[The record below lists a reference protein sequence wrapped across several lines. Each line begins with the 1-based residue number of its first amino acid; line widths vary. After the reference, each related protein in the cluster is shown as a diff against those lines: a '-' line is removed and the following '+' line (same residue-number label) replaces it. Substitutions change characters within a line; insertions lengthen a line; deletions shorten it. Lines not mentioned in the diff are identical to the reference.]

1 MPDKPTLRLYDT
13 LTRQTLPVT
22 PADGSTLR
30 FYACGPTVYGP
41 AHIGNFRTFIGQDV
55 FRRVLELNGTPTQH
69 VRNITDVDDKTIRDS
84 IKAGQSLTEFTQS
97 WTKQFHDDCAAL
109 NLLPPHVEPKATG
122 HIPHQIRMI
131 ESLIE
136 RGNAY
141 ASPDG
146 SVYFRV
152 ASFADYGKLSHL
164 EDRELRLG
172 AAQVANDSDEYTKD
186 SLADFVL
193 WKAYKPEDG
202 DNAWDSPWGKGRPG
216 WHLECSA
223 MALEYLGVEF
233 DLHSGGSDLI
243 FPHHE
248 NEIAQSCCATGGRFA
263 RHWMHGAHLMV
274 DSGKMSKSLKNLY
287 TLDDLKHRGYLPA
300 EVRYVLL
307 SGHYHQPL
315 NFTLHS
321 LDAAHAALQKLAKF
335 EKALA
340 DSSGSAAAPSHDQL
354 VEKGNAG
361 AFSAAW
367 ESLLDNLNVP
377 GALGSVF
384 TVVNHTKLSALSGTE
399 ARTLWEGLHFI
410 LDALGIQLP
419 PVKEDEIVEAPDDIK
434 ALAEERWT
442 AKQARDFARADELR
456 KQIDLAGWIIKDSKD
471 GYQLFPKS

>member
-1 MPDKPTLRLYDT
+1 MPDKPTLQLYDT
-13 LTRQTLPVT
+13 LTRQILPVT
-22 PADGSTLR
+22 PADGSILR
-30 FYACGPTVYGP
+30 FYGCGPTVYGP
-41 AHIGNFRTFIGQDV
+41 AHIGNFRTFVSQDV
-55 FRRVLELNGTPTQH
+55 FRRVVELSGTATQH

-84 IKAGQSLTEFTQS
+84 IKAGQSLMEFTQS
-97 WTKQFHDDCAAL
+97 WTKRYHDDCAAL
-109 NLLPPHVEPKATG
+109 NLLRPHVEPKATD

-131 ESLIE
+131 ETLIE
-136 RGNAY
+136 RGHAY

-172 AAQVANDSDEYTKD
+172 AAQGATDSDEYTKD
-186 SLADFVL
+186 ALADFVL

-274 DSGKMSKSLKNLY
+274 DGGKMSKSLGNLY

-335 EKALA
+335 AKALGEA
-340 DSSGSAAAPSHDQL
+340 SGSVTAPSHESL
-354 VEKGNAG
+354 VEKGNVS
-361 AFSAAW
+361 AFQAAW
-367 ESLLDNLNVP
+367 DSLLDNLNVP
-377 GALGSVF
+377 GALGGVF
-384 TVVNHTKLSALSGTE
+384 TVINHTKLAGLSRTE
-399 ARTLWEGLHFI
+399 AKTLWEGLHFI
-410 LDALGIQLP
+410 LDALGIELP
-419 PVKEDEIVEAPDDIK
+419 PVKEDEVVDAPDDIK
-434 ALAEERWT
+434 ALAEERWK
-442 AKQARDFARADELR
+442 AKQSRDFARSDELR
-456 KQIDLAGWIIKDSKD
+456 KQIDLAGWIIKDSKE